1 MLPANQKPMQQ
12 KMRLTRYLVKKIIM
26 TDFVFID
33 SGIGGIPYMMKLLA
47 RKPDSS
53 CVYVADTANFPY
65 GEKTHAQV
73 IECVTE
79 LVEKIRQKFSPK
91 VIVVACNTMSVNALE
106 ALRAKFT
113 DIQFVGTVPAIKL
126 AASVSKKRRIG
137 LLATKATCENAYNI
151 ELKNKFA
158 SDCTIVNRAD
168 PELISFIEH
177 NAFTASREECL
188 EAVKPAVDF
197 FRSEDCDAMI
207 LGCTHF
213 LNFTE
218 VFEEACQPDIKVV
231 DSVDGV
237 VRHAL
242 EVLGPVRRGQ
252 PSIARLCA
260 FCRRILKRPAAAAR
274 FLTDFRLERGSTSP
288 FLYITGFRDTLEEN
302 QYNVLCSRFGIQF
315 GGLLSK

>member
-1 MLPANQKPMQQ
+1 
-12 KMRLTRYLVKKIIM
+12 M

-33 SGIGGIPYMMKLLA
+33 SGVGGIPYMMKLLEK
-47 RKPDSS
+47 KPDAS

-65 GEKTHAQV
+65 GEKSHEQV
-73 IECVTE
+73 VNCVLE
-79 LVEKIRQKFSPK
+79 LVSKIQSKYVPK
-91 VIVVACNTMSVNALE
+91 VIVVACNTMSVNSLD
-106 ALRAKFT
+106 ALRSKFS

-137 LLATKATCENAYNI
+137 LLATKACCENPYNL
-151 ELKNKFA
+151 ELKEKFA
-158 SDCTIVNRAD
+158 ADCTLVNRPD

-177 NAFTASREECL
+177 NAFTASREECIA
-188 EAVKPAVDF
+188 AVKPAVDF
-197 FRSEDCDAMI
+197 FRKEDCDAVI

-213 LNFTE
+213 LNFTDI
-218 VFEEACQPDIKVV
+218 FEDACQPDIKVV

-242 EVLGPVRRGQ
+242 EVLEGGRYTFATLTNEFAEQTRGELDWGLRGGAPRRRGSEQ
-252 PSIARLCA
+252 RSASEG
-260 FCRRILKRPAAAAR
+260 K
-274 FLTDFRLERGSTSP
+274 P
-288 FLYITGFRDTLEEN
+288 FPTLFITGFRDTEEEN

>member
-1 MLPANQKPMQQ
+1 
-12 KMRLTRYLVKKIIM
+12 M

-33 SGIGGIPYMMKLLA
+33 SGVGGIPYMTTLLQRA
-47 RKPDSS
+47 PETK

-65 GEKTHAQV
+65 GEKTHEQV
-73 IECVTE
+73 VKCVTE
-79 LVEKIRQKFSPK
+79 LVEKINSQFAPK

-106 ALRAKFT
+106 SLRETFPNVK
-113 DIQFVGTVPAIKL
+113 FVGTVPAIKL
-126 AASVSKKRRIG
+126 AASLSKKRRIG
-137 LLATKATCENAYNI
+137 LLATKATCENPYNI

-158 SDCTIVNRAD
+158 SDCTIVNRPD

-188 EAVKPAVDF
+188 KAVKPAVDF
-197 FRSEDCDAMI
+197 FRNQGCDAII

-213 LNFTE
+213 LNFTD
-218 VFEEACQPDIKVV
+218 VFDEACKPDIRVV

-242 EVLGPVRRGQ
+242 EVVECSRSECIETTVKNVVSIR
-252 PSIARLCA
+252 PS
-260 FCRRILKRPAAAAR
+260 
-274 FLTDFRLERGSTSP
+274 GYSTTGGTP
-288 FLYITGFRDTLEEN
+288 NLFITGFRDIEEEN
-302 QYNVLCSRFGIQF
+302 QYNVLCSRFGIKF

>member
-1 MLPANQKPMQQ
+1 
-12 KMRLTRYLVKKIIM
+12 M

-33 SGIGGIPYMMKLLA
+33 SGVGGIPYMMKLLE

-53 CVYVADTANFPY
+53 CIYVADTTNFPY
-65 GEKTHAQV
+65 GEKTHEQV
-73 IECVTE
+73 IKCVLE
-79 LVEKIRQKFSPK
+79 LVGKIRERFAPK

-106 ALRAKFT
+106 ELRANYS

-137 LLATKATCENAYNI
+137 LLATRATCENPYNI

-158 SDCTIVNRAD
+158 GDCVLINRPD
-168 PELISFIEH
+168 PQLISFIEH
-177 NAFTASREECL
+177 NAFTASREECMN
-188 EAVKPAVDF
+188 AVKPAIDF
-197 FRSEDCDAMI
+197 FRGEGCDAVI

-213 LNFTE
+213 LNFTD
-218 VFEEACQPDIKVV
+218 VFKAVCEPDIKVV

-237 VRHAL
+237 VRHAI
-242 EVLGPVRRGQ
+242 EVAENTVVEPVETTADVNGGVAGVSPARRGSEQ
-252 PSIARLCA
+252 RSASEG
-260 FCRRILKRPAAAAR
+260 K
-274 FLTDFRLERGSTSP
+274 P
-288 FLYITGFRDTLEEN
+288 FPTLFITGFRDTEEEN

>member
-1 MLPANQKPMQQ
+1 
-12 KMRLTRYLVKKIIM
+12 M

-33 SGIGGIPYMMKLLA
+33 SGVGGIPYMTTLLQRA
-47 RKPDSS
+47 PEAE

-65 GEKTHAQV
+65 GEKTHEQV
-73 IECVTE
+73 VKCVTE
-79 LVEKIRQKFSPK
+79 LVEKINSQFAPK
-91 VIVVACNTMSVNALE
+91 VIVVACNTMSVNALQ
-106 ALRAKFT
+106 ALRKTFP
-113 DIQFVGTVPAIKL
+113 DVKFVGTVPAIKL
-126 AASVSKKRRIG
+126 AASLSKKRRIG
-137 LLATKATCENAYNI
+137 LLATKATCENPYNI

-158 SDCTIVNRAD
+158 SDCTIINRAD

-197 FRSEDCDAMI
+197 FRSEDCDAVI

-213 LNFTE
+213 LNFTD
-218 VFEEACQPDIKVV
+218 VFEAACEPDIKVV

-237 VRHAL
+237 VRHAI
-242 EVLGPVRRGQ
+242 EVGDNTVVEPLHTVVEPVETTADVNGGVVTEFASQTSQGVSPAERVATNEVGAQ
-252 PSIARLCA
+252 GESSPSL
-260 FCRRILKRPAAAAR
+260 F
-274 FLTDFRLERGSTSP
+274 
-288 FLYITGFRDTLEEN
+288 ITGFRDTEEEN

>member
-1 MLPANQKPMQQ
+1 MFPANQKPMQQ

-33 SGIGGIPYMMKLLA
+33 SGIGGIPYMMKLLE

-137 LLATKATCENAYNI
+137 LLATKATCENPYNI

-188 EAVKPAVDF
+188 KAVKPAVDF
-197 FRSEDCDAMI
+197 FRKEDCDVII

-213 LNFTE
+213 LNIASEIQE
-218 VFEEACQPDIKVV
+218 VCGHSIKVV

-237 VRHAL
+237 VRHAI
-242 EVLGPVRRGQ
+242 EVGDFKGASPLRR
-252 PSIARLCA
+252 
-260 FCRRILKRPAAAAR
+260 
-274 FLTDFRLERGSTSP
+274 EGSGKPQVCSEGDTSP
-288 FLYITGFRDTLEEN
+288 FLYITGFRDTEEEN

>member
-1 MLPANQKPMQQ
+1 
-12 KMRLTRYLVKKIIM
+12 M

-33 SGIGGIPYMMKLLA
+33 SGVGGIPYMTTLLQRA
-47 RKPDSS
+47 PDAE

-65 GEKTHAQV
+65 GEKSHENV
-73 IECVTE
+73 VKCVTE
-79 LVEKIRQKFSPK
+79 LVEKIRRKFAPK

-106 ALRAKFT
+106 ALRETFQDVK
-113 DIQFVGTVPAIKL
+113 FVGTVPAIKL
-126 AASVSKKRRIG
+126 AASVSEKRRLG
-137 LLATKATCENAYNI
+137 LLATHATCENPYNI

-158 SDCTIVNRAD
+158 GDCTLVNRAD
-168 PELISFIEH
+168 PQLISFIEH
-177 NAFTASREECL
+177 NAFTASREACL

-197 FRSEDCDAMI
+197 FRQENCDVII

-218 VFEEACQPDIKVV
+218 VFEAACEPDIKVV

-242 EVLGPVRRGQ
+242 EVLEGGRYTFATLTNEFAEQTRGEFDRGLRGGAPRRRGSEQ
-252 PSIARLCA
+252 RSASGG
-260 FCRRILKRPAAAAR
+260 
-274 FLTDFRLERGSTSP
+274 ETSP
-288 FLYITGFRDTLEEN
+288 SQKPKLFITGFRDREEEN